1 MIGFTKK
8 IAFLFVL
15 SFSSLAFAS
24 DGAWLTNIK
33 PIDDAFFIQAPADGP
48 AAVVSVINQART
60 SIKMMMYHLSNPDV
74 VNALIAAKKR
84 GIDVVLILDQKSIS
98 SGKYQD
104 FATQLQNSGVTVV
117 RSSSGFSIS
126 HVKAMVIDGTM
137 AFIST
142 MNLVGAWQQMRDYGI
157 FTTDAGIIAEFN
169 SVFATDLQNA
179 QNGGNLTPPL
189 SNPNLVWSPI
199 NSEAKLVDLI
209 NASRKTVQVTVENL
223 GNPRFQAALVNAVRR
238 GVQVVTETPECIFGD
253 QGNRNDEFIR
263 GLISVGARSRLMP
276 MPNTVALPYMHAK
289 SIVVDGYVA
298 FLGSENFS
306 VNSLNY
312 ARELG
317 IVFMQPQSVQKLNAV
332 FAQDWS
338 VSKDFTSYA
347 SNHCDSKRTFGSSIF
362 PSLFDLAKS
371 AY

>member
-1 MIGFTKK
+1 MSLPTLAKSLF
-8 IAFLFVL
+8 FVL
-15 SFSSLAFAS
+15 GFSFSLTTMAS
-24 DGAWLTNIK
+24 DGAWLANLK
-33 PIDDAFFIQAPADGP
+33 PIDDALFIQAPADGP
-48 AAVVSVINQART
+48 AAVISVINQARV

-74 VNALIAAKKR
+74 VNALINAHR
-84 GIDVVLILDQKSIS
+84 RNVDVVLILDQKSIS

-104 FATQLQNSGVTVV
+104 FASQLQAAGITVV

-157 FTTDAGIIAEFN
+157 FTTDPGVIAEFN

-179 QNGGNLTPPL
+179 QNNGTLTPAL
-189 SNPNLVWSPI
+189 SNSNLVWSPI
-199 NSEAKLVDLI
+199 NAEMKLVDLI
-209 NASRKTVQVTVENL
+209 NASRKTIQITVENL
-223 GNPRFQAALVNAVRR
+223 GNPNFQMALVNAIRR

-263 GLISVGARSRLMP
+263 PLLTLGARSRLMP
-276 MPNTVALPYMHAK
+276 MPNTAALPYMHAK
-289 SIVVDGYVA
+289 SMVVDGYVA

-306 VNSLNY
+306 MNSLNY

-338 VSKDFTSYA
+338 VSQDFATFA
-347 SNHCDSKRTFGSSIF
+347 SNHCDNKRTFSTTYLPDIF
-362 PSLFDLAKS
+362 VLGK
-371 AY
+371 